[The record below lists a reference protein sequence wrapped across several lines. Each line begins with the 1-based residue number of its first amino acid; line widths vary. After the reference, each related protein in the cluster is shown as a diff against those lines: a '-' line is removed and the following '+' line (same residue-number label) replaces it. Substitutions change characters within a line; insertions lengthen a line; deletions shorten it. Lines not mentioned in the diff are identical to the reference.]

1 MKAAKHVD
9 KHDRSE
15 PWSNGERCD
24 PKKESQIRNARHRHA
39 QLMHSPTCTAHVH
52 SRWVAAPR
60 AKCCSC
66 KMWKER
72 ARRRTVCVV
81 AAGVVAAGVV

>member
-1 MKAAKHVD
+1 MKQQVKNNASKASNAKMMEAKMKAAKHVN
-9 KHDRSE
+9 KHGRSE

-52 SRWVAAPR
+52 SRWMMGGCP
-60 AKCCSC
+60 
-66 KMWKER
+66 
-72 ARRRTVCVV
+72 T
-81 AAGVVAAGVV
+81 